1 MDVGESKLL
10 LQLGGLVPAT
20 AVAWGVT
27 KTTIKS
33 IVEQQNKDS
42 GELASLNSRM
52 DAVEATEAVQ
62 NKQLTTH
69 GEISSVANLDHR
81 SRFEADT
88 TARLKHLETTL
99 SITLLAASLAFLI
112 WRWRVAI
119 KREHDGL

>member
-10 LQLGGLVPAT
+10 LQLGGLVAAT

-42 GELASLNSRM
+42 AELASLNSRM
-52 DAVEATEAVQ
+52 DAVEATEGVQ
-62 NKQLTTH
+62 NKQLSTH
-69 GEISSVANLDHR
+69 AEISSVANLDHR

-88 TARLKHLETTL
+88 AARLKHLETSMDRRLVTL
-99 SITLLAASLAFLI
+99 EKLHNG
-112 WRWRVAI
+112 
-119 KREHDGL
+119 EHKATGAK